1 MAHRGHIRNGSLLE
15 GAFRHMS
22 RYKLD
27 REIERKEIGG
37 FAFALGVYPTS
48 SMEPKPGYIVEF
60 ESADSDIG
68 APEDISTLGA
78 SGEWEEWPDRF
89 LYDVSVS
96 HTRVRSMCRLLFR
109 LLPGRVYPILDI
121 LGRDEY
127 REIDPY
133 IAYDAVGLDRYLETI
148 TVYGDWLFEDGL
160 VGFGAMSL
168 DPFLYIFVDE
178 HKVVTVRAEFDL
190 KARIEQILRAFELQA
205 LDEIRGAD
213 AADHEHRSVLLTPKD
228 DNTLLSIDEIV
239 EDLRDLWRLQLNID
253 PTVNVDDEGKKLG
266 ITGWYC
272 IGRAVDPNDPTHRKY
287 AEVLVTGDCLNTA
300 EELVEIELRANL
312 PEPTIKNDEDRKETD
327 QGVTHAGYDEREIDV
342 VTCERVA
349 PERFAEMVKASDGT
363 TDGKVDV
370 SRVHGFKWISS

>member
-1 MAHRGHIRNGSLLE
+1 
-15 GAFRHMS
+15 MS
-22 RYKLD
+22 RYQID
-27 REIERKEIGG
+27 REIERKDIGG
-37 FAFALGVYPTS
+37 YTFALGVYPTS
-48 SMEPKPGYIVEF
+48 TMESKPGYIVEF
-60 ESADSDIG
+60 ESADSDSG
-68 APEDISTLGA
+68 MPEDVSTLGA

-89 LYDVSVS
+89 LFDISVS
-96 HTRVRSMCRLLFR
+96 HSRVRSMCRLLFR

-133 IAYDAVGLDRYLETI
+133 IAYDAVGLDRFLETI

-190 KARIEQILRAFELQA
+190 KVRIEAILRAFELQP
-205 LDEIRGAD
+205 LEEIRGAD
-213 AADHEHRSVLLTPKD
+213 AADHEHRSVLVTPKD

-253 PTVNVDDEGKKLG
+253 PTVNVDDQGKELG
-266 ITGWYC
+266 LTGWYC
-272 IGRAVDPNDPTHRKY
+272 IGRAVDPNDATHRKY
-287 AEVLVTGDCLNTA
+287 AEVLVSGDCLNTV
-300 EELVEIELRANL
+300 EELVEIELRENL
-312 PEPTIKNDEDRKETD
+312 PEPTLKADEDRED
-327 QGVTHAGYDEREIDV
+327 SNRDVAHAGYDEREIDV

-349 PERFAEMVKASDGT
+349 TERFAEMVKASEGASDGAI
-363 TDGKVDV
+363 DS
-370 SRVHGFKWISS
+370 SRVHGFRWISD